1 MEQLNYLKQKMIPIV
16 NQCLK
21 IHGGGESYFD
31 ELDGLIKNDIE
42 LMVTYLK
49 YAVEKEKIENVVVS
63 GEIGLILSKLIS
75 KKIIPMDVNLICLNG
90 GLRKGEEP
98 VGTIPRYQSF
108 KAIFFDDSYYSG
120 KTAMAVHD
128 YIHKCGGTIVKN
140 YVFYD
145 GCLKKHDDVDS
156 LYRYYKQA
164 EISVSCEEVGGENVN
179 FDD

>member
-90 GLRKGEEP
+90 GLRKG
-98 VGTIPRYQSF
+98 
-108 KAIFFDDSYYSG
+108 
-120 KTAMAVHD
+120 
-128 YIHKCGGTIVKN
+128 IVVQLSRQKSKLFIMN
-140 YVFYD
+140 
-145 GCLKKHDDVDS
+145 
-156 LYRYYKQA
+156 
-164 EISVSCEEVGGENVN
+164 
-179 FDD
+179 

>member
-90 GLRKGEEP
+90 GLRKGKEP

-156 LYRYYKQA
+156 LYRYYK
-164 EISVSCEEVGGENVN
+164 
-179 FDD
+179 

>member
-21 IHGGGESYFD
+21 IHGGGESYFN

-156 LYRYYKQA
+156 LYRYYK
-164 EISVSCEEVGGENVN
+164 
-179 FDD
+179 

>member
-1 MEQLNYLKQKMIPIV
+1 MEQLDYLKQKMIPIV

-49 YAVEKEKIENVVVS
+49 YAVEKEKIENIVVS

-75 KKIIPMDVNLICLNG
+75 KKIIPMDVNLICMNG
-90 GLRKGEEP
+90 GLRKGK
-98 VGTIPRYQSF
+98 VGTNIPCYQSF

-120 KTAMAVHD
+120 KTAMAVRD

-156 LYRYYKQA
+156 LYRYYK
-164 EISVSCEEVGGENVN
+164 
-179 FDD
+179 

>member
-1 MEQLNYLKQKMIPIV
+1 MDQLNYLKQKMIPIV
-16 NQCLK
+16 QQCLEK
-21 IHGGGESYFD
+21 HGGGESYFD
-31 ELDGLIKNDIE
+31 ELDGLVKNDIE
-42 LMVTYLK
+42 LMITYLK
-49 YAVEKEKIENVVVS
+49 YAVEKEKVIHVVMS
-63 GEIGLILSKLIS
+63 GEIGLILSKLIN
-75 KKIIPMDVNLICLNG
+75 KRIIPIDINIICLNG

-98 VGTIPRYQSF
+98 VGTIPCYQSF

-156 LYRYYKQA
+156 LSRYYK
-164 EISVSCEEVGGENVN
+164 
-179 FDD
+179 

>member
-1 MEQLNYLKQKMIPIV
+1 MEQLNYLKQKMITIV

-156 LYRYYKQA
+156 LYRYYK
-164 EISVSCEEVGGENVN
+164 
-179 FDD
+179 

>member
-90 GLRKGEEP
+90 GLRKGRSRWELSRVTNRSKPSFSMTAIIVVRRLWQFMITYISVEEP
-98 VGTIPRYQSF
+98 
-108 KAIFFDDSYYSG
+108 
-120 KTAMAVHD
+120 
-128 YIHKCGGTIVKN
+128 
-140 YVFYD
+140 
-145 GCLKKHDDVDS
+145 L
-156 LYRYYKQA
+156 
-164 EISVSCEEVGGENVN
+164 
-179 FDD
+179 

>member
-1 MEQLNYLKQKMIPIV
+1 MEQLDYLKQKMIPIV

-49 YAVEKEKIENVVVS
+49 YAVEKEKIENIVVS
-63 GEIGLILSKLIS
+63 GEIGLILC
-75 KKIIPMDVNLICLNG
+75 MNG
-90 GLRKGEEP
+90 GLRKGK
-98 VGTIPRYQSF
+98 VGTNIPCYQSF

-120 KTAMAVHD
+120 KTAMAVRD

-156 LYRYYKQA
+156 LYRYYK
-164 EISVSCEEVGGENVN
+164 
-179 FDD
+179 